1 MPWMNTRPVMSVP
14 PPALAGTYM
23 LTVSLGHLLS
33 PVVAA
38 VDSVLDAAS
47 LWAGVLE
54 ALEPQAAR
62 LSAMAAA
69 VMAANNFFMV
79 TFLSVWSLVEV
90 GSFSPFFVQVRSAQ
104 LTIPVAVPV

>member
-1 MPWMNTRPVMSVP
+1 MPWMNTRPVISVP

-23 LTVSLGHLLS
+23 LTVSLGQLLS
-33 PVVAA
+33 PVAAAA
-38 VDSVLDAAS
+38 VDSLLEAAS

-79 TFLSVWSLVEV
+79 TFLSLWSLV
-90 GSFSPFFVQVRSAQ
+90 
-104 LTIPVAVPV
+104 